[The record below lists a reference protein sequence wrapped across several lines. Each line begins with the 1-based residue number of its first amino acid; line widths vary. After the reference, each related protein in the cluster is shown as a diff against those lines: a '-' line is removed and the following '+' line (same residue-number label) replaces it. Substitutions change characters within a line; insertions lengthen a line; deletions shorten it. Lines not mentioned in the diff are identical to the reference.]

1 MLQINPQRVNQGGIN
16 TTGVAK
22 LTMKDVDAIRE
33 HAPQLLD
40 DVRRIYGNARLCK
53 ELGRDE
59 AAWSYDVVYPL
70 GQLVLKLYGRDKWWF
85 HPV

>member
-1 MLQINPQRVNQGGIN
+1 LKDDPDVGWLGIEPEAFN
-16 TTGVAK
+16 RGDKSTLADLGT
-22 LTMKDVDAIRE
+22 
-33 HAPQLLD
+33 LLD